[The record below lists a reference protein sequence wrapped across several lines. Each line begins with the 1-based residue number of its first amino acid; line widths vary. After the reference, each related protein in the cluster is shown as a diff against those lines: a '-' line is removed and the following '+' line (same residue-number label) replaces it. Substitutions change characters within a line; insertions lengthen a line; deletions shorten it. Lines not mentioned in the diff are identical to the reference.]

1 MLGMS
6 GKALPRPVMRAVGAG
21 ATIVGVVA
29 VAVASGPGAAANTNR
44 PAVHSRNSS
53 SRAASSSQGLDVL
66 PFPGTPDAAP
76 GTSVDFPAV
85 SPGEVA
91 SVRVVGS
98 RSGVHVGRLSAQPDG
113 RGTAFLPRRPFV
125 AGERVSVT
133 ASLRS
138 VAAGAA
144 SGAA

>member
-1 MLGMS
+1 

-29 VAVASGPGAAANTNR
+29 VAVASGPGAAANTSR
-44 PAVHSRNSS
+44 PVVHSGNSS

-66 PFPGTPDAAP
+66 PFPRTPDAAP

-85 SPGEVA
+85 SRGEVV

-98 RSGVHVGRLSAQPDG
+98 RSGVHAGRLSAQPDG
-113 RGTAFLPRRPFV
+113 RGVAFVPRRPFV
-125 AGERVSVT
+125 AGEGGAVT
-133 ASLRS
+133 GGLR
-138 VAAGAA
+138 